1 MSKLYFITSTMGG
14 GKSTQLLAK
23 EFNYRENG
31 KKTLIVKPT
40 TDTRNGAWTHG
51 QWGKTFSRPMKS
63 GSECLF
69 LDPNRWNE
77 IEKYTMIADKDIIFV
92 DEVQFCSPSDV
103 DEMAR
108 WVDEY
113 NVPVLAYGL
122 KTTAE
127 GDLFDGSARL
137 LALADEIEIMIS
149 VCSFCGRRASHHVR
163 ISGGERLVGNAGV
176 EGNGVAYKACCRKCF
191 KKLVAYT
198 ALKGDKE

>member
-23 EFNYRENG
+23 EFNYRENR

-40 TDTRNGAWTHG
+40 TDTRNGTWKHG
-51 QWGKTFSRPMKS
+51 EWGETFSRPMKQ
-63 GSECLF
+63 GSKCLF
-69 LDPNRWNE
+69 LDPGRWNE
-77 IEKYTMIADKDIIFV
+77 IENYADVRDLDIVFV
-92 DEVQFCSPSDV
+92 DEAQFCAPEDV

-113 NVPVLAYGL
+113 GIPCLAYGL

-127 GDLFDGSARL
+127 GDLFPGSARL
-137 LALADEIEIMIS
+137 LAMADEIEIMIS

-163 ISGGERLVGNAGV
+163 ISGGERLIGNAGV
-176 EGNGVAYKACCRKCF
+176 ESDDVKYKACCRRCF
-191 KKLVAYT
+191 KKVMA
-198 ALKGDKE
+198 GS